1 MSEKESIAVSVIIP
15 VHNAAGYIS
24 DTLSTVLSQ
33 TLNDIEI
40 IIVNDCSD
48 DNTLEIVSALA
59 ETDSRIRV
67 INNTTNLGGGGS
79 RNIGL
84 DAATGEYVIFLD
96 DDDYA
101 DNMMLERMYARASDI
116 QADVVICRSQS
127 FDPALQVYAPMP
139 WSVRQELLP
148 DLKFFH
154 PRIFPLTF
162 SAPLSGGHGT
172 SFSGVNLLLVISFAF
187 RKSGRPT
194 IFSSS
199 AHLCSWRTEFRS

>member
-96 DDDYA
+96 DDDYV

-148 DLKFFH
+148 DLKF
-154 PRIFPLTF
+154 
-162 SAPLSGGHGT
+162 
-172 SFSGVNLLLVISFAF
+172 
-187 RKSGRPT
+187 
-194 IFSSS
+194 
-199 AHLCSWRTEFRS
+199 